1 MAVQQQHPTVRM
13 RRLRHH
19 PVMRDLVRES
29 SLSVNDLIFPLFIKQ
44 TEDRAPISSL
54 PGLFQ
59 LSLDDLE
66 QEINEV
72 VALKIPAV
80 LLFGIPL
87 HKDSVGSDSYSDNG
101 IIQQAIKR
109 IKKIAPD
116 LLLMTDVSLCEYND
130 HAHCGVMNEK
140 TGRMDLDNDA
150 TLELL
155 NKQVVSHV
163 KAGADVVA
171 PSGMIDG
178 AVGSVRKALDSQ
190 GFSHIPIVSYSAKFA
205 SSFYGPFREAV
216 ESAPEKGDRK
226 SYQMDPANGCEAVRE
241 CLLDVNEGAD
251 VLMVKPAGP
260 YLDVIYRVKQRFP
273 ELPLA
278 AYQVSGEYAMIKAAG
293 ANGWIDEKKVV
304 LESLV
309 AMKRAGADF
318 IFSYFAKE
326 VAGWLR

>member
-1 MAVQQQHPTVRM
+1 MTVQQQFPTVRM
-13 RRLRHH
+13 RRLRQH
-19 PVMRDLVRES
+19 PMMRELVRES
-29 SLSVNDLIFPLFIKQ
+29 SVSVNDLIFPLFIKQ

-66 QEINEV
+66 EEINEI

-87 HKDSVGSDSYSDNG
+87 HKDDVGSDSFSDSG

-109 IKKIAPD
+109 IKKVSPD
-116 LLLMTDVSLCEYND
+116 LLVMTDVCLCEYTE
-130 HAHCGVMNEK
+130 HCHCGVMNEN

-155 NKQVVSHV
+155 NKQALSHV

-178 AVGSVRKALDSQ
+178 AVASVRKMLDTQ
-190 GFSHIPIVSYSAKFA
+190 GYSHIPIVSYSAKFA

-216 ESAPEKGDRK
+216 ESAPKMGDRK
-226 SYQMDPANGCEAVRE
+226 SYQMDPANGNEALRE

-260 YLDVIYRVKQRFP
+260 CLDIIFRVKQAFP
-273 ELPLA
+273 DLPLS
-278 AYQVSGEYAMIKAAG
+278 AYQVSGEYAMIKAAS

-309 AMKRAGADF
+309 AMKRAGVDF
-318 IFSYFAKE
+318 IFTYFAKE
-326 VAGWLR
+326 VAAWLK